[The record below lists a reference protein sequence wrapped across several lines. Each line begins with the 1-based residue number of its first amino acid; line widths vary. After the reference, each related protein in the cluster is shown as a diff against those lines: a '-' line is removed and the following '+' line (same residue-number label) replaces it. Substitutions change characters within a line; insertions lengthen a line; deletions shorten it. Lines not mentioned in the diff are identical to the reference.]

1 MKPQAMVAILRTKS
15 THLPELVGIGTAQ
28 WPKEGWITRSYLH
41 HTLRKKGF
49 HYTAV
54 LNKEIVGSIMVV
66 EEDYPKYW
74 IHYFVVKKN
83 YRRQGV
89 GSALLQRVISHLR
102 TGNFLF
108 VDLEKNDHTGLSFY
122 RKNEFG
128 VMGLVKGWFDG
139 KPGIIKIGRA

>member
-1 MKPQAMVAILRTKS
+1 MVAILRTKS
-15 THLPELVGIGTAQ
+15 THLPELVRIGTAQ

-54 LNKEIVGSIMVV
+54 LNKEIVGSIMAV

-74 IHYFVVKKN
+74 IHYFVVEKK

-102 TGNFLF
+102 TGNSLW
-108 VDLEKNDHTGLSFY
+108 VDLEKNDHTGFSFY
-122 RKNEFG
+122 RKKGFR
-128 VMGLVKGWFDG
+128 VMGIVKGWFSG
-139 KPGIIKIGRA
+139 KPGIIMAKKR

>member
-1 MKPQAMVAILRTKS
+1 MVAILRTKS
-15 THLPELVGIGTAQ
+15 THLPELVRIGTAQ

-66 EEDYPKYW
+66 EEDYQKFW
-74 IHYFVVKKN
+74 IHYFGVKKN

-139 KPGIIKIGRA
+139 KPGIIMAKKV